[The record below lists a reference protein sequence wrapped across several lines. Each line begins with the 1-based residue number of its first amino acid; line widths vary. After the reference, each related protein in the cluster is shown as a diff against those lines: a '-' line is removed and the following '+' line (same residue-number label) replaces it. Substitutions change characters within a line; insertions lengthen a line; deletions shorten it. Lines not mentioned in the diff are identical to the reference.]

1 MENEKLFRLMKK
13 VLKILSMSLGVYFL
27 YSSVKSIIKSPFLC
41 RHRMIFYDMKWV
53 VDPESKRFYDKFNGK
68 IWKDTFCECQK
79 CGVKKRMIM
88 LPKRWSEWENSY
100 FETPKNG
107 VVEVEIFEMGTETK
121 SQKRDRKINN
131 LLSK

>member
-13 VLKILSMSLGVYFL
+13 ALKILSISLGVYFL
-27 YSSVKSIIKSPFLC
+27 YSSVKSIIKSPFFC

-53 VDPESKRFYDKFNGK
+53 VDPESKRFYEMFNGK
-68 IWKDTFCECQK
+68 IWRDSFCECQK
-79 CGVKKRMIM
+79 CGVKKRMIR
-88 LPKRWSEWENSY
+88 LPDRWGEWKNYY

-107 VVEVEIFEMGTETK
+107 YVEVEIFEMGTETK
-121 SQKRDRKINN
+121 SQRRDRKINN

>member
-1 MENEKLFRLMKK
+1 MRKL
-13 VLKILSMSLGVYFL
+13 LKILLIASGIYSL
-27 YSSVKSIIKSPFLC
+27 YSLVKSIINSPFLC

-53 VDPESKRFYDKFNGK
+53 VDHESRFYDRCNGK
-68 IWKDTFCECQK
+68 VWKDTFCECQK

-88 LPKRWSEWENSY
+88 LPKRWGEWKDYY

-107 VVEVEIFEMGTETK
+107 VVEVEIFEWGTETK
-121 SQKRDRKINN
+121 SQKRDRIINN

>member
-13 VLKILSMSLGVYFL
+13 VLKVLSMSLGVYFL

-53 VDPESKRFYDKFNGK
+53 VDPESRFYDRCNGK

-88 LPKRWSEWENSY
+88 LPKRWGEWKNSY

-121 SQKRDRKINN
+121 RQKRDKTINN